1 MKNITNDMIS
11 SGIKKFINTYAQIE
25 KMGESDGRKET
36 CLKLIREV
44 YPNYDF
50 YTMSTT
56 LIVLQRK
63 GMIEGLT
70 IEHGTVV
77 EPILPV
83 ITETWRKEV
92 EDKKV
97 ALRVMEGVK

>member
-25 KMGESDGRKET
+25 KMGESDGHKET

-50 YTMSTT
+50 HTMSTT

-63 GMIEGLT
+63 GMIEGLN
-70 IEHGTVV
+70 IENGCVV
-77 EPILPV
+77 EPIKPRL
-83 ITETWRKEV
+83 TDKARKEI
-92 EDKKV
+92 ETRKV
-97 ALRVMEGVK
+97 AFESGEMG